1 MNSPKISRLPWKATS
16 SPLMASS
23 AGLFLPP
30 SGIPRSLPFSLL
42 WRRRPGVGESTRP
55 SERTPLGGKGVFRP
69 GLSKLQEAAAPVVPC
84 TWHPAKQAVG
94 GDDTQ
99 CPSGP
104 AEPHPGQIRRL
115 EREVDTAHPEL
126 PLSQRGGNWDFPQ
139 PLCTQ
144 NVNSTSVIH
153 TQFNRWAHRMY
164 SEITVY
170 WNLRD
175 ADRVRRCLK
184 TTTG

>member
-1 MNSPKISRLPWKATS
+1 MKSHQQPSHGLLRRPVS
-16 SPLMASS
+16 STFWHSQVS
-23 AGLFLPP
+23 AFLPP
-30 SGIPRSLPFSLL
+30 
-42 WRRRPGVGESTRP
+42 
-55 SERTPLGGKGVFRP
+55 PLGSVNPP
-69 GLSKLQEAAAPVVPC
+69 GLQKEHLLGEKGSSDQGCQSSRRLQPQWCLALGTQLSRRWEETTPSVPLVQLSP
-84 TWHPAKQAVG
+84 T
-94 GDDTQ
+94 
-99 CPSGP
+99 
-104 AEPHPGQIRRL
+104 PGQIRRL

-170 WNLRD
+170 WNLKDR
-175 ADRVRRCLK
+175 DRVRRCLK

>member
-1 MNSPKISRLPWKATS
+1 MGEDPSAYCSKLRL
-16 SPLMASS
+16 
-23 AGLFLPP
+23 AGGRGL
-30 SGIPRSLPFSLL
+30 SNTAWIELL
-42 WRRRPGVGESTRP
+42 A
-55 SERTPLGGKGVFRP
+55 FP
-69 GLSKLQEAAAPVVPC
+69 GLCLSPSSEEGSLGSVNPPGLQKEHLLGEKGSSDQGCQSSRRLQPQWCLALGTQLSRRWEETTPSVPLVQLSP
-84 TWHPAKQAVG
+84 T
-94 GDDTQ
+94 
-99 CPSGP
+99 
-104 AEPHPGQIRRL
+104 PGQIRRL

-170 WNLRD
+170 
-175 ADRVRRCLK
+175 
-184 TTTG
+184 